1 MSKCQNLTINFFFYW
16 VILQQ
21 HFYASS
27 VNKFIY
33 GYLDLKIT
41 YPIPLLELLIS
52 LYSLFIHGLLLGQN
66 SVYLAIWWLWSYKK
80 MTHFL
85 CTYLQILWKLI
96 SHECVKCKH
105 LLHTFENMVYCKIRT
120 WDFSAFHFYSIYF
133 SLVTPKE
140 FVYQCV
146 SWTSFWREY
155 MKNEKITQN
164 V

>member
-1 MSKCQNLTINFFFYW
+1 MVSLIFLINVYNFQFNIMSKCQNLTINFFFYW

-105 LLHTFENMVYCKIRT
+105 LSMIGLFTYCTHLKIWYTARFVPEIFLHFIFTVYI
-120 WDFSAFHFYSIYF
+120 F
-133 SLVTPKE
+133 P
-140 FVYQCV
+140 
-146 SWTSFWREY
+146 
-155 MKNEKITQN
+155 
-164 V
+164 